1 MNIPKNR
8 HLGESI
14 SRDNIPKDL
23 WFLLQY
29 ATNGDFEQIKMI
41 KSRME
46 AEGKELIAV
55 YPGVAKLMKDIDVSK
70 MELIGSIIDGSLYLK

>member
-1 MNIPKNR
+1 MNIPKNK

-14 SRDNIPKDL
+14 SPDNTPKDL

-41 KSRME
+41 KRRIE
-46 AEGKELIAV
+46 TEGKELVPV
-55 YPGVAKLMKDIDVSK
+55 YPGAPKLMKGIDVSK
-70 MELIGSIIDGSLYLK
+70 MEFIGSIIDGSLYLK